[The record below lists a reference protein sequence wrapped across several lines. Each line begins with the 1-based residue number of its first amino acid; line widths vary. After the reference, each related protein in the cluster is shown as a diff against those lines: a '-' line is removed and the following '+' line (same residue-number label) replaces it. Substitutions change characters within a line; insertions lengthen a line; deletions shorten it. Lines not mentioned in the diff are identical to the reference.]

1 MNFTE
6 RSLISSS
13 PNGLPPMHDG
23 FAYWPAYMPPPA
35 SHHAASFATKV
46 AAFSHG
52 QTLHGSGTGEKQ
64 MNRPLTGSSSTQSF
78 AVANAAGPVRASQ
91 TRNRRKPNV
100 LPLVA
105 VIMYLSPPPPA
116 GSVPM
121 ALIFFPPPFALLA
134 K

>member
-1 MNFTE
+1 MNLTE
-6 RSLISSS
+6 RSLISAS

-23 FAYWPAYMPPPA
+23 CAYWRAYRPPPA

-78 AVANAAGPVRASQ
+78 VVANAAGPLRAKKREMGRS
-91 TRNRRKPNV
+91 RKPQIFPVRGFIWLFPPVLGCREV
-100 LPLVA
+100 LP
-105 VIMYLSPPPPA
+105 
-116 GSVPM
+116 
-121 ALIFFPPPFALLA
+121 
-134 K
+134 